1 MLRKSVFFLFVLLV
15 LIFITLYFFENNN
28 EANVNDISFMKD
40 SHIVLVD
47 DSNSAN
53 VNFDVL
59 TNIKEPRAS
68 DSSLHSLTEH
78 KMELNGGYDAG
89 IVSDDNVVDSTKLNS
104 ILASANFYEII
115 DVFSTMPDKSFETI
129 VFENSISEFLNK
141 SKYSSILN
149 EYRVSCD
156 NKICFGYFIF
166 SEPDDFT
173 HFYNEFSVSNNSPMN
188 KSGYVNYLMVTNNA
202 KGGNEYRISFNSD
215 PLVKSITAPK

>member
-115 DVFSTMPDKSFETI
+115 DVFSTMPDKSFEII
-129 VFENSISEFLNK
+129 VFENSIT
-141 SKYSSILN
+141 
-149 EYRVSCD
+149 
-156 NKICFGYFIF
+156 
-166 SEPDDFT
+166 DFP
-173 HFYNEFSVSNNSPMN
+173 H
-188 KSGYVNYLMVTNNA
+188 L
-202 KGGNEYRISFNSD
+202 I
-215 PLVKSITAPK
+215 